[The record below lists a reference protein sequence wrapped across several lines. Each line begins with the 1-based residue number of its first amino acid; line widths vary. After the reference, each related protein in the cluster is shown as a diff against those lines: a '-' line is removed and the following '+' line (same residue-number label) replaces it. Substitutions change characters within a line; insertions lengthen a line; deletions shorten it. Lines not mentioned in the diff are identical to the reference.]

1 MLIKV
6 NQFDNSKFGG
16 GNMGVLYESTF
27 FLGIGLLGISIAV
40 YIFAVTLLDKGLRV
54 ASKEINEAAEK
65 KKERYDFVMDALK
78 DKLKEA
84 ETNNSSEQLVKEF
97 SADIKEL
104 RKQDKS
110 FVSRFSSAI
119 QKPNLLTT
127 TSVVTIPGISYLLA
141 IAFSIW
147 GQYSAATDQ
156 SHNWF
161 DFWFIVVLLLIGIY
175 FLYKTLRAIEDITIA
190 TIKETNKH
198 IS

>member
-1 MLIKV
+1 
-6 NQFDNSKFGG
+6 
-16 GNMGVLYESTF
+16 MGVLYESTF